1 MAPWGRQV
9 LGEPEK
15 SDSPSVLRGQV
26 PPWQARASQALQ
38 SFAGLS
44 HYPLCR
50 EGGRR
55 DEKSGRGG
63 WSEVL
68 GVTRWSQAEIL
79 LLSPRPTLCHV
90 PFVVLCVG
98 SLWPITEKLTTGAGQ
113 QGREQL
119 SIAAKVSEK
128 I

>member
-1 MAPWGRQV
+1 M
-9 LGEPEK
+9 
-15 SDSPSVLRGQV
+15 
-26 PPWQARASQALQ
+26 
-38 SFAGLS
+38 
-44 HYPLCR
+44 
-50 EGGRR
+50 
-55 DEKSGRGG
+55 
-63 WSEVL
+63 L

-90 PFVVLCVG
+90 PFVVLRVG
-98 SLWPITEKLTTGAGQ
+98 SLWPITPGAGQ